1 MIDSNDFSL
10 QNYLDT
16 LASEYRRKGFTVQYQ
31 PFVYGADF
39 VPINTLVTAS
49 VGVAIDHDADFILSA
64 QTFVC
69 FETGG
74 LVNLNPNMT
83 VSLSDQSSQRQLQNE
98 PLHLVGTFGTGQRPF
113 LYFKPLVL
121 RRRSTLLVTV
131 TNSTLQ
137 NQNLRLSFQGV
148 KAYTTRARRG

>member
-10 QNYLDT
+10 QNFLDF

-39 VPINTLVTAS
+39 VPINAGITDS
-49 VGVAIDHDADFILSA
+49 RGVAIDHDADFILSA
-64 QTFVC
+64 QTFVS

-74 LVNLNPNMT
+74 LVNLNPNML

-113 LYFKPLVL
+113 MYYKPLVL
-121 RRRSTLLVTV
+121 RRRSTLLVTL
-131 TNSTLQ
+131 TNNTLQ
-137 NQNLRLSFQGV
+137 NHNTRLSFQGV